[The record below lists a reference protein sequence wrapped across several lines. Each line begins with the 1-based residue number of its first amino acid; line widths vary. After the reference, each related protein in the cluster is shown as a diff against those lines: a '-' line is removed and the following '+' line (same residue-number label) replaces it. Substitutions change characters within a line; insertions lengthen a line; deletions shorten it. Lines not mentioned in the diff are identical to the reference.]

1 MKRTFERS
9 ARPAGFR
16 QWRMSTIS
24 GPQWREWREWRG
36 GSRNADGGGETW
48 SVIASLVETCKLI
61 GVDLQ
66 AHLANLT
73 ARIATGDPQS
83 QIDLL
88 PCAQAPQQ
96 LKALACSTTD
106 GRSCVK
112 TTCSRPM
119 GSSVRLTGSSMTLI
133 CLGPA
138 PGPPFRRQAP

>member
-1 MKRTFERS
+1 
-9 ARPAGFR
+9 
-16 QWRMSTIS
+16 MSTIS

-61 GVDLQ
+61 GVDPQ

-88 PCAQAPQQ
+88 PCA
-96 LKALACSTTD
+96 
-106 GRSCVK
+106 
-112 TTCSRPM
+112 
-119 GSSVRLTGSSMTLI
+119 
-133 CLGPA
+133 
-138 PGPPFRRQAP
+138 